1 VKNVLVLGAGLVA
14 RPLVRCLLDQPDFRV
29 TVASRTVSKAKAL
42 VGDHPQ
48 GEAVA
53 FDVTKDGAALGDL
66 VAQADLAISLLPY
79 IYHVRVAEEC
89 VRRRC
94 HLVTT
99 SYVKDEM
106 RVLDGAAQEAGVIL
120 LNEMGLDPGIDHMSA
135 MRVIH
140 RVHDAGGEVK
150 SFRSYCGGLP
160 APDANDN
167 PLGYKF
173 SWSPRGV
180 VLAGRNEARYLE
192 NGRIVEV
199 PNERLF
205 ATHFVTWVEGL
216 GDFEAYPNRDSL
228 PYINLYGIPE
238 TDTMYRGTLRN
249 LGWCDAMQKLN
260 ELGYFSLDERPDLP
274 GKTFRQVM
282 AELVYKVGARS
293 PRPYSVNT
301 TNLEADL
308 AVFLNLAPNS
318 GVMMA
323 LEWLGLLSDA
333 LVPDR
338 ATLLD
343 VLVDQMLVKMVYR
356 EMERDMVILVHEF
369 VAAYPK
375 TPFPG
380 PHEEEWRREYITST
394 LIDYGE
400 PGGDTAMA
408 RTVGLPAAIG
418 ARLILEGEINL
429 TGVHIPVLPE
439 IYEPVLGELAQL
451 GIACVEKVEVL
462 GA

>member
-1 VKNVLVLGAGLVA
+1 MKHILVLGAGLVA
-14 RPLVRCLLDQPDFRV
+14 RPLVRYLLDQPDYHV
-29 TVASRTVSKAKAL
+29 TVASRTVSKAEAL

-48 GEAVA
+48 GKAIP

-66 VAQADLAISLLPY
+66 VAQADLAVSLLPY
-79 IYHVRVAEEC
+79 IYHVQVAEQC
-89 VRRRC
+89 VRHGC

-106 RVLDGAAQEAGVIL
+106 RALDGAAREAGVIL
-120 LNEMGLDPGIDHMSA
+120 LNEIGLDPGIDHMSA
-135 MRVIH
+135 MRIIH
-140 RVHDAGGEVK
+140 RVHASGGEVK

-180 VLAGRNEARYLE
+180 VLAGRNDARYKE
-192 NGRIVEV
+192 NGRIVEI
-199 PNERLF
+199 PNARLF

-228 PYINLYGIPE
+228 PYIDLYGIPE

-249 LGWCDAMQKLN
+249 LGWCDVMQKLN
-260 ELGYFSLDERPDLP
+260 QLGYFSLDERPDLP
-274 GKTFRQVM
+274 GRTFRQVM
-282 AELVYKVGARS
+282 AELIGSEDTV
-293 PRPYSVNT
+293 
-301 TNLEADL
+301 NLEANL
-308 AVFLNLAPNS
+308 AAFLNLSPNS

-323 LEWLGLLSDA
+323 LEWLGLLDDV
-333 LVPDR
+333 LVSNKT
-338 ATLLD
+338 TLLD
-343 VLVDQMLVKMVYR
+343 VLADQMLLRMGYR
-356 EMERDMVILVHEF
+356 DGERDLVVLVHEF
-369 VAAYPK
+369 VAAYPD
-375 TPFPG
+375 
-380 PHEEEWRREYITST
+380 HREHITST

-418 ARLILEGEINL
+418 ARLILEGKINL

-439 IYEPVLGELAQL
+439 IYEPVLEELEQL
-451 GIACVEKVEVL
+451 GIVCVERTDVRRETSNVKSET
-462 GA
+462 